1 MAGIYTRRGDD
12 GSTSLGD
19 GSRVPKSDDRLEA
32 LGTLDEA
39 NCLIG
44 LSRVNVVESDLDRI
58 LEFMQQRLFNCA
70 ATLASPAP
78 RPGTPTVTAEDV
90 AALEAAIDRY
100 SARTGPL
107 TGFTLPGGDETAA
120 RLHVA
125 RTGLRRAERAVVRL
139 GRNTDV
145 PAEVLA
151 FINRG
156 SDLLFAAALLVGDG
170 SLIMWRADA
179 ERP

>member
-1 MAGIYTRRGDD
+1 LAGIYTRRGDG

-19 GSRVPKSDDRLEA
+19 GARVPKSDDRIEV

-44 LSRVNVVESDLDRI
+44 LARVNVVESDLDRV
-58 LEFMQQRLFNCA
+58 LEFLQQRLFNCA
-70 ATLASPAP
+70 AVLASVEP
-78 RPGTPTVTAEDV
+78 RAGTPTVTTDDV

-107 TGFTLPGGDETAA
+107 NGFTLPGGDETAA

-125 RTGLRRAERAVVRL
+125 RTGLRRAERALVRL
-139 GRNTDV
+139 GQHAV
-145 PAEVLA
+145 IPAEVA
-151 FINRG
+151 SFINRG

-170 SLIMWRADA
+170 SLTMWRADS